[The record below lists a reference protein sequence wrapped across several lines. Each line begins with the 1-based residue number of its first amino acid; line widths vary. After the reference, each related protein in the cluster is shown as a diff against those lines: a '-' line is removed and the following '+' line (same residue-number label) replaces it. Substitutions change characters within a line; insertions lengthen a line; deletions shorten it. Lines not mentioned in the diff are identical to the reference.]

1 MNKNTLKSEAEA
13 MLNEVLGGNKRTLKK
28 EYNEILTAFNLKRLS
43 REQIDQALENDGY
56 YDNRVKSARFE
67 KVINR
72 SNEILFKYRCEFDDE
87 SGPVG
92 AVIISVSENGY
103 IVGEFT
109 GLS

>member
-1 MNKNTLKSEAEA
+1 MKKNTLKSEAES
-13 MLNEVLGGNKRTLKK
+13 MLSEVLGEKKRTLKK
-28 EYNEILTAFNLKRLS
+28 EGNENLLTFNFKKMTIA
-43 REQIDQALENDGY
+43 QIDQALQNAGY

-72 SNEILFKYRCEFDDE
+72 SDEILFKYKCEFDDE

-103 IVGEFT
+103 IIGEFT
-109 GLS
+109 GMS